1 MIFSPLIM
9 KDIYGNINKRK
20 FGILDITKKKNGKKS
35 KKICYRIQCGKMWE
49 PKFGLHPSLHEI
61 LK

>member
-20 FGILDITKKKNGKKS
+20 FGILDITKKKREKVQKNLLS
-35 KKICYRIQCGKMWE
+35 NPMWE
-49 PKFGLHPSLHEI
+49 DVGTKIWTSSI
-61 LK
+61 AT